1 VNGRIRLEY
10 QADCIEATLASHRV
24 RSRVAGGTV
33 TPRFVRFDLLPA
45 PGTRIKRISALAEEL
60 ALALNAPACRVYR
73 RGGCVQV
80 EVPRDRP
87 SVVRFARVCARLDDV
102 PPCCAL
108 LGLDEEGLPVLL
120 RLPSADVAHVLI
132 AGNTGSGKTVLART
146 MALSLARYNPPRR
159 LQLTLIDPK
168 RRGFGLLSPLPH
180 LLTPLIHR
188 PERAAVVLARL
199 VAEMERRDLRAG
211 TGYGECAPR
220 VVVLIDELAD
230 LMMAGGREIERPL
243 TRLAQRG
250 REAGIHLV
258 ACTQRPAASVIGGLI
273 KSNFPVRIVGSV
285 ASAEDAKMAAGLPR
299 TGAERLL
306 GKGDFLVVARGQQ
319 FRVQGAYASPSEMRR
334 LVRELV
340 QAKRARTYRAASAPR
355 AESGT
360 SLSALGQR
368 VAQATRLL
376 FHRLPA
382 LWPLPALLEPQYSG

>member
-1 VNGRIRLEY
+1 MNGRIRLEY

-45 PGTRIKRISALAEEL
+45 PGTRIRRIHALSEEL
-60 ALALNAPACRVYR
+60 ALALNAPACRVFR
-73 RGGCVQV
+73 RGGSVQV

-87 SVVRFARVCARLDDV
+87 CTVRFAPLCASLCDV
-102 PPCCAL
+102 PPCSAL
-108 LGLDEEGLPVLL
+108 LGLDEEGVPVLL
-120 RLPSADVAHVLI
+120 RLPSADVAHVLVS
-132 AGNTGSGKTVLART
+132 GNTGSGKTVLART
-146 MALSLARYNPPRR
+146 IALSLARYNAPRR
-159 LQLTLIDPK
+159 LQLVLIDPK
-168 RRGFGLLSPLPH
+168 RRGLGLLAPLPH
-180 LLTPLIHR
+180 LLTPPVYR
-188 PERAAVVLARL
+188 PERAAKVLARL
-199 VAEMERRDLRAG
+199 VSEMERRDLHAASCF
-211 TGYGECAPR
+211 GECAPR

-285 ASAEDAKMAAGLPR
+285 ASAEDAKLAAGLPR

-306 GKGDFLVVARGQQ
+306 GRGDFLVVARGQQ
-319 FRVQGAYASPSEMRR
+319 FRLQGAYASSSEMRR

-340 QAKRARTYRAASAPR
+340 QGKRARTHRAPGPQSR
-355 AESGT
+355 AQPST
-360 SLSALGQR
+360 PFADLGER
-368 VAQATRLL
+368 ISRATQLL

-382 LWPLPALLEPQYSG
+382 LAPAR